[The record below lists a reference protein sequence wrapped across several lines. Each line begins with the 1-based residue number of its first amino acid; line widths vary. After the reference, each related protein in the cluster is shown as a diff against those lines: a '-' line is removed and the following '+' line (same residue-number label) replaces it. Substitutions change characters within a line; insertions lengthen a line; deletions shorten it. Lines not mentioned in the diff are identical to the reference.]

1 MLPMHP
7 QPRPDEVISSWMV
20 RLAFANGYPLHTF
33 YACLLGYRGAIWT
46 RDVDRHPSSS
56 LLDILEH
63 QTGQTKIA
71 LHAMTLAAYEGVIFE
86 NLPHIGNAT
95 WILPVGVFHRT
106 RRRAG
111 LQFCPR
117 CLEEDSIPYYRRYWR
132 LALYAMCERHLCV
145 MQENCPQCK
154 ATVAFYRH
162 GIGRGKEIPLDALR
176 LCHECGFDL
185 SQAAS
190 FIPNWADI
198 RSLNNFKKILGR
210 FESGCLPFEF
220 NTTYFGIPYFHG
232 VRVLVSVI
240 HGRNG
245 LRLRQLLSRDVGVD
259 FGQSASRS
267 GLDFEYLTAAERL
280 NLLLAVTW
288 LMEEWPTRFI
298 AMCVEANF
306 TRSRLAEEVSSLPFW
321 LAQVAD
327 DHLDNRLLLP
337 GKQEVIC
344 ACSFLLSTGND
355 VSPQALG
362 SLMGLSKDGAKTVY
376 KLWRQLNN

>member
-1 MLPMHP
+1 M
-7 QPRPDEVISSWMV
+7 SSWMV

-33 YACLLGYRGAIWT
+33 YACLLGYRGAIWN
-46 RDVDRHPSSS
+46 RDVDRHPAPA
-56 LLDILEH
+56 LLETLAH
-63 QTGQTKIA
+63 HTGQTKIA

-86 NLPHIGNAT
+86 HLPHIGNAA

-117 CLEEDSIPYYRRYWR
+117 CLEGDSIPYYRRSWR

-145 MQENCPQCK
+145 MQESCPQCK

-162 GIGRGKEIPLDALR
+162 GIGRGKEVSLQALR

-185 SQAAS
+185 SQAPS
-190 FIPNWADI
+190 FIPAWPDI
-198 RSLNNFKKILGR
+198 RSLNNFKKILGK
-210 FESGCLPFEF
+210 FELGCLPFEL
-220 NTTYFGIPYFHG
+220 NTSPFGIPYFQG

-240 HGRNG
+240 RGRNG
-245 LRLRQLLSRDVGVD
+245 LRLRQLLSRAIGVD
-259 FGQSASRS
+259 LGQFALRS

-280 NLLLAVTW
+280 IFLLTVTW
-288 LMEEWPTRFI
+288 LMEEWPVRFV
-298 AMCVEANF
+298 AMCTEANF
-306 TRSRLAEEVSSLPFW
+306 TRSRLAEEVSALPFW

-327 DHLDNRLLLP
+327 DFLDNRQLLP
-337 GKQEVIC
+337 SKQEVVSAC
-344 ACSFLLSTGND
+344 AYLISVRQD

-362 SLMGLSKDGAKTVY
+362 GLMGLSRDSAKSAY
-376 KLWRQLNN
+376 KLWKELDNQNLS